1 MTNDDLQN
9 SKLYIFGSY
18 LWLFMVASLWFFIFN
33 IPFLIALA
41 FHTSVKSGFTG
52 IIMVLISSFTGP
64 SIIAMFYTMNKAYR
78 DKELDNTTRNF
89 LKGYKTNFF
98 EGIFYWCIFLIIYIG
113 LYFYQFHFQAAAV
126 SQKWLVYLFMLL
138 QMLLLTIAIM
148 NFVIVSK
155 FYLNIKSAL
164 RISIYQSIKNIKLF
178 AQIFGV
184 IIIYTIALKYLGN
197 FIFLF
202 ISVIAY
208 SIIIIL
214 DPVLKNIEAEFNS
227 KNEN

>member
-1 MTNDDLQN
+1 MTNNDLQN

-33 IPFLIALA
+33 IPFLIVLA
-41 FHTSVKSGFTG
+41 FNTLIKSGLTG
-52 IIMVLISSFTGP
+52 IITIMVSAFTGP
-64 SIIAMFYTMNKAYR
+64 SIIAMFYTMNKAYK

-98 EGIFYWCIFLIIYIG
+98 EGIFYWCIFLIIYIS
-113 LYFYQFHFQAAAV
+113 LYFYQIHFQAA
-126 SQKWLVYLFMLL
+126 SGPQKWLVYLFILL

-164 RISIYQSIKNIKLF
+164 KISVYQSIKNIKLF
-178 AQIFGV
+178 TQILGV
-184 IIIYTIALKYLGN
+184 IAIYTIALKYLGN
-197 FIFLF
+197 FVFLF
-202 ISVIAY
+202 ISVVAY
-208 SIIIIL
+208 CIIIIL
-214 DPVLKNIEAEFNS
+214 SPVLKNIEDEFRA